1 MLSRRSALCAALFAT
16 TAAGA
21 VLANPAFA
29 AETKPFTADA
39 FAAAQKA
46 GKPIFVAIH
55 ASWCPVCAKQRPI
68 LSELLAEPKFK
79 DLTYFVVD
87 FDSQKDAVKSF
98 GARMQSTLIA
108 FKGEHETGRSVG
120 DTDRASIAALLNKTL

>member
-1 MLSRRSALCAALFAT
+1 MPSRRSALFAALFAA

-21 VLANPAFA
+21 VFVAPALAT
-29 AETKPFTADA
+29 EKKPFAADA

-46 GKPIFVAIH
+46 GKPILVEID
-55 ASWCPVCAKQRPI
+55 ASWCPICAKQRPI
-68 LSELLAEPKFK
+68 LGELLADPKFK
-79 DLTYFVVD
+79 DLVYFVVD
-87 FDSQKDAVKSF
+87 FDSQKDAVNSF

-108 FKGEHETGRSVG
+108 FKGAHETGRSVG

>member
-1 MLSRRSALCAALFAT
+1 MLSRRSALLLALSTA

-21 VLANPAFA
+21 VFVTA
-29 AETKPFTADA
+29 ASATETKPFTADA

-46 GKPIFVAIH
+46 GQPILVDVH
-55 ASWCPVCAKQRPI
+55 ASWCPICAKQKPI
-68 LSELLAEPKFK
+68 LSELTADPKFK
-79 DLTYFVVD
+79 NLVFFVVD

-98 GARMQSTLIA
+98 GVRMQSTLIA
-108 FKGEHETGRSVG
+108 FKGEHETARSVG